1 MKSIERVISL
11 LYALEEDKENVVIT
25 DDIIKQYILD
35 NIELFVEDIKESL

>member
-25 DDIIKQYILD
+25 DEIIKQYILD
-35 NIELFVEDIKESL
+35 NIDLFVDDIKESL

>member
-11 LYALEEDKENVVIT
+11 LYALEEDKENIVIT

-35 NIELFVEDIKESL
+35 NIELFVDDIKESL

>member
-1 MKSIERVISL
+1 MKSIERVVSL
-11 LYALEEDKENVVIT
+11 LYALEEDKENLVIT

>member
-35 NIELFVEDIKESL
+35 NIEFFVEDIKESL

>member
-35 NIELFVEDIKESL
+35 NIELFVDDIKESL